1 MRNRYT
7 RAMSNSLS
15 AHFNWGE
22 LVGGSTYGSPS
33 NARRPKTD
41 RDEQLQVDIMRTKG
55 APQIGAPS
63 PIGPMVVPW
72 RRTKNIPI
80 SGMFRV
86 VSCRVVL
93 LRVVFCMFRGTRV
106 VCSRVA
112 CRGVFAC
119 AACPSCMLRV
129 LQCPACCLF
138 RAALRVE
145 SGLSPS
151 CRALDVLYFC
161 RVVQRCMLGRVA

>member
-1 MRNRYT
+1 MLACAISTPAPCRIPCRLILT
-7 RAMSNSLS
+7 G
-15 AHFNWGE
+15 GE

-41 RDEQLQVDIMRTKG
+41 RDEQLQVDIMRMKG

-119 AACPSCMLRV
+119 AACPGCMLRV
-129 LQCPACCLF
+129 LHVQ
-138 RAALRVE
+138 
-145 SGLSPS
+145 
-151 CRALDVLYFC
+151 
-161 RVVQRCMLGRVA
+161 RVVCSEPLCASRVVCLHRVAH

>member
-1 MRNRYT
+1 
-7 RAMSNSLS
+7 MSGDVLMDPLPPTPN
-15 AHFNWGE
+15 
-22 LVGGSTYGSPS
+22 V
-33 NARRPKTD
+33 PKTN
-41 RDEQLQVDIMRTKG
+41 RDEELQVNIMRAKG

-72 RRTKNIPI
+72 RRTKNMPI

-93 LRVVFCMFRGTRV
+93 LPVVFCMFRGTRV

-119 AACPSCMLRV
+119 AACPSSMLRV
-129 LQCPACCLF
+129 LHVQ
-138 RAALRVE
+138 
-145 SGLSPS
+145 
-151 CRALDVLYFC
+151 
-161 RVVQRCMLGRVA
+161 RVVCSEPLGASRVVCLHRVAH